1 VISSLNRALS
11 SLTAGIAEFLRLESI
26 GGMMLVAAAA
36 VAMIWANSALAD
48 YYEAVLNLPVS
59 IRAGDMIVAKALLL
73 WINDGLMAIFFLLV
87 GLEIKREMIA
97 GELSTLDRTLLP
109 GIAAIGGMAVPALV
123 YVAVNISDP
132 VTLRGWAIPTA
143 TDIAFALGVAALL
156 GDRIP
161 PALKI
166 LLLALAIIDD
176 LGAIVII
183 ALFYSAELS
192 TVSLVLS
199 GFGLAILLGLNRIG
213 ITRLAP
219 YMLVGIFVWVCVLKS
234 GVHATL
240 AGVALAFAIPI
251 GNDPEMS
258 PLHRLEHTLHGWVSY
273 GILPLFAF
281 ANAGVPLTGLTL
293 GTMLNPVPLGVAL
306 GLLIGKPCGVM
317 AASFAAVRLGLVR
330 LPAGVGWPLF
340 FGMSLLTGIGFT
352 MSLFIGGLA
361 FSTDAH
367 ESELRIGI
375 LVGSLLSAIAGYAAL
390 RAVSTRHAT
399 PLS

>member
-11 SLTAGIAEFLRLESI
+11 SSIAGIAEFLRLESI
-26 GGMMLVAAAA
+26 GGMMLVVAAA
-36 VAMIWANSALAD
+36 VAMIWANSASVD
-48 YYEAVLNLPVS
+48 YYEAVLDVPVS
-59 IRAGDMIVAKALLL
+59 VQAGAMSVAKPLLL

-97 GELSTLDRTLLP
+97 GELSALDRTLLP
-109 GIAAIGGMAVPALV
+109 AIAAIGGMAVPALI
-123 YVAVNISDP
+123 YVVVNVNQP
-132 VTLRGWAIPTA
+132 VTLRGWAIPVA

-156 GDRIP
+156 GDRVP
-161 PALKI
+161 PALKV

-192 TVSLVLS
+192 MVSLVLC
-199 GFGLAILLGLNRIG
+199 GLGLLVLLGLNRFG

-219 YMLVGIFVWVCVLKS
+219 YMLVGIFLWVSVLKS

-251 GNDPEMS
+251 GKDPEAI
-258 PLHRLEHTLHGWVSY
+258 PLHWLEHALHGWVSY

-281 ANAGVPLTGLTL
+281 ANAGVPLTGLTV

-306 GLLIGKPCGVM
+306 GLFLGKPFGVM
-317 AASFAAVRLGLVR
+317 AASFAAVRLGIAR
-330 LPAGVGWPLF
+330 LPVGVGWPQF
-340 FGMSLLTGIGFT
+340 CGMSLLTGIGFT
-352 MSLFIGGLA
+352 MSLFIGALA
-361 FSTDAH
+361 FATDAH
-367 ESELRIGI
+367 QAELRIGV
-375 LVGSLLSAIAGYAAL
+375 LVGSLLSAIAGYAVL
-390 RAVSTRHAT
+390 RSVSARQ
-399 PLS
+399 PR